1 MTGRREW
8 TAAVA
13 LTLAAAAFHVE
24 RMLRAGGL
32 WRDEAGAAALALQ
45 PHLRDVLR
53 TFPHEA
59 FPPLFP
65 ALVRGWAAL
74 AGPGDASLRAFGLA
88 VGLALLAALWC
99 NAWLLGRGVPLL
111 GIAFLGFDAAAIRY
125 GDSLRGYGLGAAL
138 LVASFGLLGRSL
150 AEAPGPR
157 SRRWLLAAGAAALLA
172 VNCLLQTAAL
182 VAALAAAAAL
192 VHLRRGRRRDAALVL
207 GGLLAVEASLLPYTG
222 AFAAARRWSVV
233 VIYPLRA
240 GEVWKALA
248 EALGGPPLA
257 GLWILV
263 FALGALGAVGA
274 VGAVRR
280 PRRASPAG
288 AGEAELDDERAG
300 TDAADTALYVLLSVL
315 FAVAAQGV
323 FLAVLR
329 YSPRPWYDLPL
340 AALLA
345 SALDPLANTAIS
357 AIALPGVRAARL
369 AFAVVLGAVLVLPA
383 WTAVG
388 ERATNVDRIARAIA
402 ENAGRGDFV
411 IVNPWTCGVSFARY
425 YAGSAPW
432 QTLPALA
439 DHRFHRYDLMQ
450 ERMRSEHPIDDVL
463 AAAGAALASGH
474 RVWVVGGVHLP
485 RAGEVVEA
493 LPPAPRSAWGWH
505 DIPYSLAWSRQL
517 GAFLAARARR
527 AATVEVGA
535 RGRVSPNE
543 RLPLLVFDGGPPP

>member
-1 MTGRREW
+1 MIEGRRERI
-8 TAAVA
+8 AAVV
-13 LTLAAAAFHVE
+13 LTAAAAALHVE

-88 VGLALLAALWC
+88 IGLALLAALWC
-99 NAWLLGRGVPLL
+99 NAWLLGRGIPLL
-111 GIAFLGFDAAAIRY
+111 GVAFLGFDATMIRY
-125 GDSLRGYGLGAAL
+125 GDSLRGYGLGGAL

-150 AEAPGPR
+150 AEAPGRR

-172 VNCLLQTAAL
+172 VNCLLQNAAL

-207 GGLLAVEASLLPYTG
+207 GGLLAVEASLLPYAG
-222 AFAAARRWSVV
+222 ALAAARRWSVV
-233 VIYPLRA
+233 VTYPLRA
-240 GEVWKALA
+240 GEVWRALA
-248 EALGGPPLA
+248 EALGGAPLA
-257 GLWILV
+257 VLWILV
-263 FALGALGAVGA
+263 LALAAVGA
-274 VGAVRR
+274 VGTFRR
-280 PRRASPAG
+280 LRRAEPDG
-288 AGEAELDDERAG
+288 TGEAETDDER
-300 TDAADTALYVLLSVL
+300 ADTALYVLLSVL

-345 SALDPLANTAIS
+345 AALDPLATS
-357 AIALPGVRAARL
+357 ASAESPLPGVRTARL
-369 AFAVVLGAVLVLPA
+369 ALAVSLGTVLALPV

-402 ENAGRGDFV
+402 ENAVRGDFV
-411 IVNPWTCGVSFARY
+411 MVNPWTCGVSFARY
-425 YAGSAPW
+425 YAGPAPW
-432 QTLPALA
+432 QTLPALT

-450 ERMRSEHPIDDVL
+450 ERMRSERPIDDVL
-463 AAAGAALASGH
+463 AAAGEALASGH

-493 LPPAPRSAWGWH
+493 IPPAPRSVWGWH
-505 DIPYSLAWSRQL
+505 DVPYSLAWSRQL

-527 AATVEVGA
+527 AAMVEVGA

>member
-1 MTGRREW
+1 MV
-8 TAAVA
+8 AVA
-13 LTLAAAAFHVE
+13 LTLAAAALHVE

-99 NAWLLGRGVPLL
+99 NARLLGRCAPLL
-111 GIAFLGFDAAAIRY
+111 GVAFLGFDAAAIRY

-150 AEAPGPR
+150 AEAPGRR

-172 VNCLLQTAAL
+172 VNCLLQNAAL

-192 VHLRRGRRRDAALVL
+192 VHLRRGRRRDATLVL
-207 GGLLAVEASLLPYTG
+207 GGLLAVEASLLPYAG
-222 AFAAARRWSVV
+222 ALAAARRWSVV

-240 GEVWKALA
+240 GEVWRALA

-257 GLWILV
+257 VLWIL
-263 FALGALGAVGA
+263 ALALAA
-274 VGAVRR
+274 LSAIGAVRR
-280 PRRASPAG
+280 PRRAAPAG

-300 TDAADTALYVLLSVL
+300 SADAPDTALYLLLSVL
-315 FAVAAQGV
+315 FAVAAQGA

-345 SALDPLANTAIS
+345 SALDPLATS
-357 AIALPGVRAARL
+357 EIAASPLPGARTARL
-369 AFAVVLGAVLVLPA
+369 ALAVALGTVLLLPV

-402 ENAGRGDFV
+402 ANAVRGDFV
-411 IVNPWTCGVSFARY
+411 VVNPWTCGVSFARY
-425 YAGSAPW
+425 YAGPAPW

-450 ERMRSEHPIDDVL
+450 ERMRSAHPIDDVL
-463 AAAGAALASGH
+463 AAAGEALASGH

-485 RAGEVVEA
+485 RAGEVIEA
-493 LPPAPRSAWGWH
+493 LLPAPRSPWGWH
-505 DIPYSLAWSRQL
+505 DVPYSLAWSRQL

-527 AATVEVGA
+527 AARVEVGA

-543 RLPLLVFDGGPPP
+543 CLPLLVFDGGPPAR